1 MSKKIIFGLIYDDKT
16 GKVTYY
22 DGEAPA
28 VGADFTFENQEGV
41 NPLQYATQKTA
52 EKLVEILKVEL
63 PKDIK
68 YTIAR
73 LTYVQSLT
81 IPPISITVERN
92 GIKEQFSAGL
102 IANSLIRSG
111 SLESFKHDLKI
122 AGILF

>member
-1 MSKKIIFGLIYDDKT
+1 MAKKNIFGLIYDDKT
-16 GKVTYY
+16 GKVTYD